1 MGPYEVRDLL
11 TLLTIPRVGPIRLR
25 ALFERFQDPGRILS
39 ASPRELV
46 QVRGIDRSIALL
58 IARAGQHSAFVTTQL
73 KLIESHGVS
82 VIPYWDRRY
91 PMLLSRI
98 YDPPTVLFVLGEFTD
113 ADRESIAVVGTRQP
127 SSYGSRI
134 ASGLGRGLAE
144 RSITVISGLARGV
157 DTIAHE
163 SSLAAGGRT
172 IAVLGSGLDVPYPPE
187 NADLLRRI
195 IRQGAVISEFLM
207 GTSPDPTNFPRR
219 NRIVSG
225 LSLGT
230 VVVESGLD
238 GGAMITASAALDQNR
253 EVFAVPGSIQES
265 RSVGPHTLI
274 KEGRAKLITGLED
287 ILEELRLRRP
297 ATDTSPPQPPPSLT
311 LFEHSI
317 LERVNNDPQ
326 HIDSIVEASGIGPAD
341 VLVALLGL
349 EFKGLVR
356 QLPGKWFT
364 RV

>member
-1 MGPYEVRDLL
+1 MGPYELRDLL

-25 ALFERFQDPGRILS
+25 ALFERFHGPGQVLS

-46 QVRGIDRSIALL
+46 QVRGIDRTTALL
-58 IARAGQHSAFVTTQL
+58 ISRSGRHSAFVTTQL
-73 KLIESHGVS
+73 KRIESLDVT
-82 VIPYWDRRY
+82 VLPYWDRRY
-91 PMLLSRI
+91 PNLLGRI

-113 ADRESIAVVGTRQP
+113 ADREAIAVVGTRQP
-127 SSYGSRI
+127 SMYGGRTA
-134 ASGLGRGLAE
+134 ASLARGLAE
-144 RSITVISGLARGV
+144 RSITVVSGLARGV

-163 SSLAAGGRT
+163 SSLSAGGRT

-195 IRQGAVISEFLM
+195 SRQGAVISEFLM
-207 GTSPDPTNFPRR
+207 GTKPDPTHFPRR
-219 NRIVSG
+219 NRVVSG

-253 EVFAVPGSIQES
+253 EVFAVPGPIQEG

-297 ATDTSPPQPPPSLT
+297 TIEPSPPQPPPSLT

-317 LERVNNDPQ
+317 LDRVGGDPQ
-326 HIDSIVEASGIGPAD
+326 HIDAIVETSGLGPAD